1 MSTEQTWQT
10 VSSSLEETLALA
22 AGIGRKLRG
31 GEVLELTSDLGGGKT
46 AFVRGLA
53 QGMGSNDHVH
63 SPSFTLANEYRAGS
77 LSLHHFDF
85 HRLGEP
91 GIMRDELAEIVADPA
106 NVVAV
111 EWAEIVEDV
120 LPAERLS
127 VRITPSADKESERTF
142 RFTYPQALAYLMP
155 ENT

>member
-1 MSTEQTWQT
+1 M
-10 VSSSLEETLALA
+10 
-22 AGIGRKLRG
+22 AGRIGRKLCG
-31 GEVLELTSDLGGGKT
+31 GEVLELISDLGGGKT
-46 AFVRGLA
+46 AFVRGLV

-63 SPSFTLANEYRAGS
+63 SPSFTLANEYRAGT
-77 LSLHHFDF
+77 LTLHHYDF
-85 HRLGEP
+85 HRLSEP
-91 GIMRDELAEIVADPA
+91 GIMREELSEILGDPD

-127 VRITPSADKESERTF
+127 IRITPSPENETERIF
-142 RFTYPQALAYLMP
+142 LFTYPPSLAYLIT